1 MRFLGSLLAKRDASR
16 KGGEYK
22 MTYTKPKVSLLGSAC
37 ALIERIPQKANQL
50 GDDGHDAPAYDLDE

>member
-22 MTYTKPKVSLLGSAC
+22 MTYAKVSLLGSAC